1 MNNKFLNII
10 LILISLLIIV
20 TTSFTIK
27 NTKEINIINNNDSN
41 KNNYIDNKLSNNFY
55 IEEAKLIRVVDGDT
69 LVVSINGENKKLR
82 MLEINC
88 PESVSSNVKMNTEEG
103 ELAHHFTE
111 KLLENIDKLYLTKD
125 KSETD
130 QYGRLLRLVWLSKP
144 NDIFDEYE
152 LREKC
157 VNAILLLEGHAKVVE
172 YDDNS
177 YIKIF
182 KKFEKESKN
191 NK

>member
-27 NTKEINIINNNDSN
+27 NTKEINIINNND
-41 KNNYIDNKLSNNFY
+41 NNYIDNKLSNNFY

-69 LVVSINGENKKLR
+69 LVVSINGKNKKLR

-88 PESVSSNVKMNTEEG
+88 PESVSSNEKMNTKEG
-103 ELAHHFTE
+103 EFAHHFTE

-182 KKFEKESKN
+182 KKFEKEAKN